1 METQDPFARRLLA
14 QYLSRRAADIESVRR
29 ALDEGDWEH
38 VRVTGHNM
46 YGSGEAYGLKAVSEY
61 GKQLEQAALDVNQ
74 PAASDAIAALE
85 TFLRDIKI
93 S

>member
-1 METQDPFARRLLA
+1 
-14 QYLSRRAADIESVRR
+14 
-29 ALDEGDWEH
+29 
-38 VRVTGHNM
+38 M

>member
-14 QYLSRRAADIESVRR
+14 QYLARRAADIEAVRQ
-29 ALDEGDWEH
+29 ALSDGDWEL

-61 GKQLEQAALDVNQ
+61 GKQLEQAALDCD
-74 PAASDAIAALE
+74 PASADTAITALAV
-85 TFLRDIKI
+85 FLRDIKI